1 MKIINNEKNISIKY
15 YRGYIYYDEQII
27 INVGNKRLFELDELI
42 AVFKNIGL
50 VNIKLD
56 IFDIKYEPK
65 ATEILFALTCLN
77 NSFYIG
83 GELYDLTFAAAVP
96 IGNDIFIMNCI
107 KYYPQEYLG
116 SGQVYVMLHSDL
128 YLNEKISLKSYL
140 NACNKERKTIAK
152 NKRVNIREVL
162 FSEEF
167 FEFWKV
173 YYKER
178 FQITIDEKYLSFYR
192 FVFKNS
198 QFKLYQYEVERK
210 IVAYNVCY
218 FSETQK
224 IIYDIT
230 FPWIMC
236 KDTYRIG
243 IFSVIVNLTR
253 ALNKGWGYSLCYGK
267 YDYKDS
273 IMKYF

>member
-1 MKIINNEKNISIKY
+1 MKIINYEKNISIEY
-15 YRGYIYYDEQII
+15 FAGNIYYDKQII
-27 INVGNKRLFELDELI
+27 MNVENKCFFELNELI
-42 AVFKNIGL
+42 SVLKYIGF
-50 VNIKLD
+50 VNTKLD

-77 NSFYIG
+77 NYFYIA
-83 GELYDLTFAAAVP
+83 GEVYDLTFAAAIP
-96 IGNDIFIMNCI
+96 IGNDFFIMNCI
-107 KYYPQEYLG
+107 KYHLKEYLS
-116 SGQVYVMLHSDL
+116 SGQVYVMSHSDL
-128 YLNEKISLKSYL
+128 YLIEKISLRPYL
-140 NACNKERKTIAK
+140 KTCTKEKKTIAK
-152 NKRVNIREVL
+152 NKRVNIIETL

-167 FEFWKV
+167 FEFWKK

-178 FQITIDEKYLSFYR
+178 FQITMNEKCLSFYR

-198 QFKLYQYEVERK
+198 QFKLYQYEVDSK

-230 FPWIMC
+230 FPWIMY

>member
-1 MKIINNEKNISIKY
+1 MKIINNEKNISIEY
-15 YRGYIYYDEQII
+15 LRGYIYYDDQIKI
-27 INVGNKRLFELDELI
+27 SAGNRRLFELEELI
-42 AVFKNIGL
+42 ALFKDIGL

-56 IFDIKYEPK
+56 IVDIKYEPK
-65 ATEILFALTCLN
+65 ATEVLFALTCLN
-77 NSFYIG
+77 NSFYIS
-83 GELYDLTFAAAVP
+83 GELYDLAFAAAVP
-96 IGNDIFIMNCI
+96 IGNDVFIMNCI
-107 KYYPQEYLG
+107 KYHLHEYLC
-116 SGQVYVMLHSDL
+116 SGQIYVMLHSDL
-128 YLNEKISLKSYL
+128 YLKENISLESYL
-140 NACNKERKTIAK
+140 KICNKERKTIAK
-152 NKRVNIREVL
+152 NKRVDIREAL

-178 FQITIDEKYLSFYR
+178 FQVIVDEKYLSFYK
-192 FVFKNS
+192 FVFKNP
-198 QFKLYQYEVERK
+198 QFKLYQYDVNRK

-230 FPWIMC
+230 FPWILYEGTC
-236 KDTYRIG
+236 RIG
-243 IFSVIVNLTR
+243 IFSIIVNLTR

-273 IMKYF
+273 IMKYL

>member
-1 MKIINNEKNISIKY
+1 MKIINNEKNISIEY
-15 YRGYIYYDEQII
+15 LGGYIYCNNQII
-27 INVGNKRLFELDELI
+27 VSVGNECLFELDKLI
-42 AVFKNIGL
+42 IFFKDIGL
-50 VNIKLD
+50 VNIKLN
-56 IFDIKYEPK
+56 IADIKYEPK
-65 ATEILFALTCLN
+65 ATEVLFALTCLN
-77 NSFYIG
+77 NSFYIT

-96 IGNDIFIMNCI
+96 IGNDAFIMNCI
-107 KYYPQEYLG
+107 KYHLHEYLC
-116 SGQVYVMLHSDL
+116 SGQVYTMLHSDL
-128 YLNEKISLKSYL
+128 YLKKKISLESYL
-140 NACNKERKTIAK
+140 KISDKERKTIAK
-152 NKRVNIREVL
+152 NKKVNIREVL

-167 FEFWKV
+167 FEFWKT

-178 FQITIDEKYLSFYR
+178 FQVIVDEKYLSFYK

-198 QFKLYQYEVERK
+198 QFKLYQYDVNRK

-224 IIYDIT
+224 IIYDIA
-230 FPWIMC
+230 FPWIVYEN
-236 KDTYRIG
+236 TYRIG
-243 IFSVIVNLTR
+243 IFSIIVNLAR